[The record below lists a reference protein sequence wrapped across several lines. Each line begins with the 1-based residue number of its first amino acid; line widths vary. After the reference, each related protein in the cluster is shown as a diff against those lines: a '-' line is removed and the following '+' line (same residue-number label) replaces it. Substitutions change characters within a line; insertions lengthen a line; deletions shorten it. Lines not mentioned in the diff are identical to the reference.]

1 MLDAPVLKGHGF
13 SRAVKAAKLTW
24 ASQAAEKI
32 QYLGEIPKS
41 TSRRGFLVF
50 VACGTTEFVP
60 CYF

>member
-1 MLDAPVLKGHGF
+1 
-13 SRAVKAAKLTW
+13 LTW